1 MVQIEIHDGPD
12 SGKTYELAPG
22 HHSVGRAA
30 TNDVVVASNSVS
42 GKHLQLSVSA
52 DGTVTFKD
60 LSSTNG
66 TFSGGLQVAEGEWFS
81 GSELKLGDISL
92 KLVDDSADHQRL
104 REEALEKPR
113 SSSLMKAMM
122 ALIVIG
128 GGGFAYLQFFSSPEQ
143 AVRVVDGVRQP
154 SATTEVSFDLIDNL
168 GDFADAE
175 DWQLS
180 SGASISNGKLSAASS
195 NASAGL
201 TRTVGIDFTAIE
213 IKANAQGDVYLD
225 IAWGTDANIDR
236 PLAIWR
242 SQSLSSTAVMAL
254 PPLADWMK
262 VKVQLSPYS
271 SISDLSVE
279 SHSAVAE
286 SHELPMAQAFYDGG
300 NLAVVADDALAFS
313 LSSGSGNWQLNDD
326 GAQLANSTASSV
338 VMSFGPNYLDDSTES
353 RLQVFADGGPI
364 VPSAT
369 MTIDNPAGLLC
380 GAKVNSYYFNF
391 DGASNV
397 MGNLVSLRINGSPEL
412 SFLWNLQQ
420 PLTNA
425 ALEMQ
430 NIEDALDS
438 NDDKGL
444 LLSCQTLLRYYPLDE
459 KHVFRARELIGA
471 TMTRGRN
478 ELSDLKQRVNGA
490 LLIGAGEVMLEL
502 SEVAMKLSS
511 RFAGT
516 EIAVEADHEAQFLV
530 DGVGQRSDK
539 IKQSQLDYHNRVAI
553 ALESVYP
560 NISAWLKEVK

>member
-30 TNDVVVASNSVS
+30 TNDVVVAANSVS

-52 DGTVTFKD
+52 DGTVTFQD
-60 LSSTNG
+60 LGSTNG

-113 SSSLMKAMM
+113 SSSLMKALM

-128 GGGFAYLQFFSSPEQ
+128 GGGFAYLQLFTSPEQ
-143 AVRVVDGVRQP
+143 EVRVVDGIRQP
-154 SATTEVSFDLIDNL
+154 SAATEVSFDLIDNL

-180 SGASISNGKLSAASS
+180 DGASISNGKLSAASS

-201 TRTVGIDFTAIE
+201 TRIVDIDFTAIE

-225 IAWGTDANIDR
+225 IAWGVEANKDR
-236 PLAIWR
+236 PLAVWR
-242 SQSLSSTAVMAL
+242 SQRLSSTAVMAL
-254 PPLADWMK
+254 PPLADWVK
-262 VKVQLSPYS
+262 VKVQLSAGS
-271 SISDLSVE
+271 SVSDLSVE
-279 SHSAVAE
+279 SNSTVAK
-286 SHELPMAQAFYDGG
+286 SHELQMSKAFYDGG
-300 NLAVVADDALAFS
+300 NLAIVADNALAFS
-313 LSSGSGNWQLNDD
+313 LSSDSGNWQLNDD
-326 GAQLANSTASSV
+326 GAQLADSAAGSV
-338 VMSFGPNYLDDSTES
+338 AMSFGPSYLDDSTES

-369 MTIDNPAGLLC
+369 MTIDNPAGLIC
-380 GAKVNSYYFNF
+380 GTKVNSYYFNF

-397 MGNLVSLRINGSPEL
+397 IGNLSSLRINGSPKL
-412 SFLWNLQQ
+412 SFLWNLQK
-420 PLTNA
+420 PLTHA
-425 ALEMQ
+425 AMEMQ
-430 NIEDALDS
+430 AIEDALDS
-438 NDDKGL
+438 NDDKEL
-444 LLSCQTLLRYYPLDE
+444 LSSCQTLLRYYPLSE
-459 KHVFRARELIGA
+459 KHVLRARELIGA
-471 TMTRGRN
+471 TMTRGRD
-478 ELSDLKQRVNGA
+478 ELNDLQQQASGA
-490 LLIGAGEVMLEL
+490 LFVGAAEVMLEL
-502 SEVAMKLSS
+502 NEIATKLSA
-511 RFAGT
+511 RFTGT
-516 EIAVEADHEAQFLV
+516 EIAVQADSLSQLLV
-530 DGVGQRSDK
+530 DVVGQSSDE
-539 IKQSQLDYHNRVAI
+539 IKQSRLDYHNRVAV

>member
-12 SGKTYELAPG
+12 SGKTYELASG

-30 TNDVVVASNSVS
+30 TNDVVVAANSVS

-52 DGTVTFKD
+52 DGTVTFQD
-60 LSSTNG
+60 LGSTNG

-128 GGGFAYLQFFSSPEQ
+128 GGGFAYLQFFTSPQQE
-143 AVRVVDGVRQP
+143 VRVVDGIRQP

-175 DWQLS
+175 GWHLS
-180 SGASISNGKLSAASS
+180 SGASISNGELSAASS
-195 NASAGL
+195 NASASL
-201 TRTVGIDFTAIE
+201 TRMIDLDFTAIE

-225 IAWGTDANIDR
+225 IAWGVEANEDR

-242 SQSLSSTAVMAL
+242 SQSLSSAVVMGL

-262 VKVQLSPYS
+262 VRVQLSAGS
-271 SISDLSVE
+271 SIRDLSIE
-279 SHSAVAE
+279 NNSAVVK
-286 SHELPMAQAFYDGG
+286 SHDLSMAKAFYDGG

-313 LSSGSGNWQLNDD
+313 LSSDNGNWQLSDD
-326 GAQLANSTASSV
+326 GAKLAGSAAASV
-338 VMSFGPNYLDDSTES
+338 VMYFGPTYLDDSVES
-353 RLQVFADGGPI
+353 RLQVLADGGPI

-369 MTIDNPAGLLC
+369 MTIDNPAGLIC
-380 GAKVNSYYFNF
+380 GTKINSYYFSF
-391 DGASNV
+391 DGTPNV
-397 MGNLVSLRINGSPEL
+397 VGNLSSLRINGSPEL
-412 SFLWNLQQ
+412 SFLWNLQK
-420 PLTNA
+420 PLTSA
-425 ALEMQ
+425 AIEMQ
-430 NIEDALDS
+430 AIEDALDS
-438 NDDKGL
+438 IDDKVL
-444 LLSCQTLLRYYPLDE
+444 LSSCQTLLRYYPLDD
-459 KHVFRARELIGA
+459 KHVLRARELIGA

-478 ELSDLKQRVNGA
+478 ELSDLQQQASGA
-490 LLIGAGEVMLEL
+490 LFVGAAEVMLEL
-502 SEVAMKLSS
+502 NEVAIKLSA

-516 EIAVEADHEAQFLV
+516 EIAVQADSLSQLLV
-530 DGVGQRSDK
+530 DVVGQSSDE
-539 IKQSQLDYHNRVAI
+539 IKQSQLDYHNRVTV

-560 NISAWLKEVK
+560 NISAWLKEVQ

>member
-52 DGTVTFKD
+52 DGIVTFKD

-122 ALIVIG
+122 ALIIIG
-128 GGGFAYLQFFSSPEQ
+128 GGGFAYLQFFTSPEQ
-143 AVRVVDGVRQP
+143 EVRVVDGIRQP
-154 SATTEVSFDLIDNL
+154 SATTEVTFDLIDNL
-168 GDFADAE
+168 GGFADAE
-175 DWQLS
+175 DWQLDG
-180 SGASISNGKLSAASS
+180 GASISNGKLSAASN

-201 TRTVGIDFTAIE
+201 TRIVDIDFTAIE

-225 IAWGTDANIDR
+225 IAWGAAANKDR

-242 SQSLSSTAVMAL
+242 SQSLSSTVVMAL

-262 VKVQLSPYS
+262 VKVQLSAGS
-271 SISDLSVE
+271 SISDLSVG
-279 SHSAVAE
+279 SHSVVAK

-326 GAQLANSTASSV
+326 GAQLANTTASSV
-338 VMSFGPNYLDDSTES
+338 AMSFGPNYLDDSTES

-380 GAKVNSYYFNF
+380 GTKVNSYYFNF

-397 MGNLVSLRINGSPEL
+397 IGNLASLRINGSPEF
-412 SFLWNLQQ
+412 SFLWNLQK
-420 PLTNA
+420 PLTHA
-425 ALEMQ
+425 AMGMQ
-430 NIEDALDS
+430 AIEDALDS

-444 LLSCQTLLRYYPLDE
+444 LGSCQILLRYYPLDE
-459 KHVFRARELIGA
+459 KHVLRARELIGA

-478 ELSDLKQRVNGA
+478 ELNDLQQQASGA
-490 LLIGAGEVMLEL
+490 LFVGAAEVMLEL
-502 SEVAMKLSS
+502 NEIAIKLSS

-516 EIAVEADHEAQFLV
+516 EIAVEADSLSQLLV
-530 DGVGQRSDK
+530 DVVGQSSDA
-539 IKQSQLDYHNRVAI
+539 IIQSQLDYHNRVTV

>member
-201 TRTVGIDFTAIE
+201 TRIVDIDFTAIE

-225 IAWGTDANIDR
+225 IAWGTDANTDR

-242 SQSLSSTAVMAL
+242 SQSLSSTVVMAL

-262 VKVQLSPYS
+262 VKVQLSAGS
-271 SISDLSVE
+271 SISDLFVG

-397 MGNLVSLRINGSPEL
+397 MGNLVSLRINGSPAL

-459 KHVFRARELIGA
+459 KHVIRARELIGA

-490 LLIGAGEVMLEL
+490 LLIGAAEVMLEL

>member
-122 ALIVIG
+122 ALIIIG
-128 GGGFAYLQFFSSPEQ
+128 GGGFAYLQFFTSPEQ
-143 AVRVVDGVRQP
+143 EVRVVDGVRQP

-175 DWQLS
+175 DWQLDG
-180 SGASISNGKLSAASS
+180 GASISNGKLSAASN

-201 TRTVGIDFTAIE
+201 TRIVDIDFTAIE
-213 IKANAQGDVYLD
+213 IKANAEGDVYLD
-225 IAWGTDANIDR
+225 IAWGTDANTDR
-236 PLAIWR
+236 PLARWR
-242 SQSLSSTAVMAL
+242 SQSLSSTVVMAL

-262 VKVQLSPYS
+262 CRV
-271 SISDLSVE
+271 
-279 SHSAVAE
+279 
-286 SHELPMAQAFYDGG
+286 HELPMAKAFYDGG

-313 LSSGSGNWQLNDD
+313 LSSGSGNWRLNDD

-369 MTIDNPAGLLC
+369 MTIDNPAGLIC
-380 GAKVNSYYFNF
+380 GTKVNSYYFNF

-397 MGNLVSLRINGSPEL
+397 IGNLSSLRINGSPEF
-412 SFLWNLQQ
+412 SFLWNLQK
-420 PLTNA
+420 PLTHA
-425 ALEMQ
+425 AMGMQ
-430 NIEDALDS
+430 TIEDALDS

-444 LLSCQTLLRYYPLDE
+444 LSSCQILLRYYPLDE
-459 KHVFRARELIGA
+459 KHVLRARELIGA

-478 ELSDLKQRVNGA
+478 ELNDLQQQASGA
-490 LLIGAGEVMLEL
+490 LFVGAAEVMLEL
-502 SEVAMKLSS
+502 NEIAIKLSS

-516 EIAVEADHEAQFLV
+516 EIAVEADSLSQLLV
-530 DGVGQRSDK
+530 DVVGQSSDA
-539 IKQSQLDYHNRVAI
+539 IIQSQLDYHSRVTV

>member
-12 SGKTYELAPG
+12 SGKTYALAPG

-81 GSELKLGDISL
+81 GSELKLGEISL

-143 AVRVVDGVRQP
+143 AVRVVDGIRQP

-201 TRTVGIDFTAIE
+201 TRIVDIDFTAIE
-213 IKANAQGDVYLD
+213 IKANAEGDVYLD
-225 IAWGTDANIDR
+225 IAWGADANTDR

-242 SQSLSSTAVMAL
+242 SQSLSSTVVMAL

-262 VKVQLSPYS
+262 VKVQLSAGS

-279 SHSAVAE
+279 GHSAVAE

-313 LSSGSGNWQLNDD
+313 LSSGSGN
-326 GAQLANSTASSV
+326 
-338 VMSFGPNYLDDSTES
+338 
-353 RLQVFADGGPI
+353 
-364 VPSAT
+364 
-369 MTIDNPAGLLC
+369 
-380 GAKVNSYYFNF
+380 
-391 DGASNV
+391 
-397 MGNLVSLRINGSPEL
+397 
-412 SFLWNLQQ
+412 
-420 PLTNA
+420 
-425 ALEMQ
+425 
-430 NIEDALDS
+430 
-438 NDDKGL
+438 
-444 LLSCQTLLRYYPLDE
+444 
-459 KHVFRARELIGA
+459 
-471 TMTRGRN
+471 
-478 ELSDLKQRVNGA
+478 
-490 LLIGAGEVMLEL
+490 
-502 SEVAMKLSS
+502 
-511 RFAGT
+511 
-516 EIAVEADHEAQFLV
+516 
-530 DGVGQRSDK
+530 
-539 IKQSQLDYHNRVAI
+539 
-553 ALESVYP
+553 
-560 NISAWLKEVK
+560 

>member
-52 DGTVTFKD
+52 DGTVTFQD
-60 LSSTNG
+60 LGSTNG
-66 TFSGGLQVAEGEWFS
+66 TFSGGLKVAEGEWFS

-113 SSSLMKAMM
+113 SSPLMKAMM
-122 ALIVIG
+122 VLIIIG
-128 GGGFAYLQFFSSPEQ
+128 GVGFAYLQFFTSPEQ
-143 AVRVVDGVRQP
+143 AVRVVDGIRQP
-154 SATTEVSFDLIDNL
+154 SATTVVSFDLIENL

-195 NASAGL
+195 NASAGSTL
-201 TRTVGIDFTAIE
+201 IVDIDFTAIE
-213 IKANAQGDVYLD
+213 IKSNAQGDVYLD
-225 IAWGTDANIDR
+225 IAWGVDANKDR

-242 SQSLSSTAVMAL
+242 SQNLSSTVVMAL

-262 VKVQLSPYS
+262 VKVQLSAGS
-271 SISDLSVE
+271 SVSELSVA
-279 SHSAVAE
+279 SHSEVTK

-300 NLAVVADDALAFS
+300 NLVVVADDALAFS
-313 LSSGSGNWQLNDD
+313 LSSDSGNWQLDDD
-326 GAQLANSTASSV
+326 GAQLSNSAAASV
-338 VMSFGPNYLDDSTES
+338 AMSFGPNYLDDSTES

-364 VPSAT
+364 VPSTT
-369 MTIDNPAGLLC
+369 MTIDSPAGLLC
-380 GAKVNSYYFNF
+380 GTKVNSYYFNF

-397 MGNLVSLRINGSPEL
+397 IGDLSNLRINGSPKL
-412 SFLWNLQQ
+412 SFLWNLQK
-420 PLTNA
+420 PLIDA
-425 ALEMQ
+425 AIEMQ
-430 NIEDALDS
+430 AIEDALDS
-438 NDDKGL
+438 NDDRGL
-444 LLSCQTLLRYYPLDE
+444 LSSCQTLLRYHPLDD
-459 KHVFRARELIGA
+459 KHVIRARELIGGA
-471 TMTRGRN
+471 MTRGRN
-478 ELSDLKQRVNGA
+478 ELNDLQQQTSGA
-490 LLIGAGEVMLEL
+490 LFVGAAEVMVEL
-502 SEVAMKLSS
+502 SETAIKLSS

-516 EIAVEADHEAQFLV
+516 EIAVEADRIAV
-530 DGVGQRSDK
+530 DLIDVVGQSSDE
-539 IKQSQLDYHNRVAI
+539 IKQSHLDYHNRVTI

>member
-30 TNDVVVASNSVS
+30 TNDVVVAANSVS

-52 DGTVTFKD
+52 DGTVTFQD
-60 LSSTNG
+60 LGSTNG
-66 TFSGGLQVAEGEWFS
+66 TFSGGLKVAEGEWFS

-122 ALIVIG
+122 ALVVVG
-128 GGGFAYLQFFSSPEQ
+128 GSGFAYLQFFDSPEQ
-143 AVRVVDGVRQP
+143 EVRVVDGIRQP
-154 SATTEVSFDLIDNL
+154 STTTEVSFDLIDNL

-180 SGASISNGKLSAASS
+180 GGASIGNGKLSADSS
-195 NASAGL
+195 SASAGL
-201 TRTVGIDFTAIE
+201 TRMVDIDFTAIE
-213 IKANAQGDVYLD
+213 IKSNSQGDVYLD
-225 IAWGTDANIDR
+225 IAWGVEANKDR
-236 PLAIWR
+236 HLAIWR
-242 SQSLSSTAVMAL
+242 SQSLSSTVVIAL

-262 VKVQLSPYS
+262 VRVQLSAGS
-271 SISDLSVE
+271 SISDLSIE
-279 SHSAVAE
+279 SHSAVAK
-286 SHELPMAQAFYDGG
+286 SHELSMAKAFYDGG

-313 LSSGSGNWQLNDD
+313 LSSDGGNWQLNDN
-326 GAQLANSTASSV
+326 GAQLSNSAAASV
-338 VMSFGPNYLDDSTES
+338 AMYFGPNYLDDSTES

-369 MTIDNPAGLLC
+369 MTIDNPAGLIC
-380 GAKVNSYYFNF
+380 GTKVNSYYFNF

-397 MGNLVSLRINGSPEL
+397 IGNLSSLRINGSTEL
-412 SFLWNLQQ
+412 SFLWNLQK

-425 ALEMQ
+425 AMEMQ
-430 NIEDALDS
+430 NIEDSLDS
-438 NDDKGL
+438 NDDKGIL
-444 LLSCQTLLRYYPLDE
+444 SSCQTLLRYYPLNE
-459 KHVFRARELIGA
+459 KHVLRARELIGA

-478 ELSDLKQRVNGA
+478 ELSDLQQQASGA
-490 LLIGAGEVMLEL
+490 LFVGAAEVMLEL
-502 SEVAMKLSS
+502 NEIAMKLSR

-516 EIAVEADHEAQFLV
+516 EIAVQADSLSQLLV
-530 DGVGQRSDK
+530 DVVGQSSDE
-539 IKQSQLDYHNRVAI
+539 IKQSQLDYHNRVTV

>member
-52 DGTVTFKD
+52 DGTVTFQD

-113 SSSLMKAMM
+113 SSSLMKAMI

-128 GGGFAYLQFFSSPEQ
+128 GGGFAYLQFFTSPEQ
-143 AVRVVDGVRQP
+143 EVRVVDGVRQP

-180 SGASISNGKLSAASS
+180 SGASIGNGKLSATSS

-201 TRTVGIDFTAIE
+201 TRIVDIDFTAIE
-213 IKANAQGDVYLD
+213 IKANTQGDVYLD
-225 IAWGTDANIDR
+225 IAWGVEANKDR

-242 SQSLSSTAVMAL
+242 SQSLSSTVVMAL

-262 VKVQLSPYS
+262 VKVQLSAGS
-271 SISDLSVE
+271 SISDLSVG
-279 SHSAVAE
+279 SHSTVAK
-286 SHELPMAQAFYDGG
+286 SHELPMAKAFYDGG
-300 NLAVVADDALAFS
+300 NLAVVANDALAFS

-326 GAQLANSTASSV
+326 GAELANSAASSIA
-338 VMSFGPNYLDDSTES
+338 MSFGPNYLDDSAES

-369 MTIDNPAGLLC
+369 MTIDNPAGLIC
-380 GAKVNSYYFNF
+380 GTKVNSYYFNF

-397 MGNLVSLRINGSPEL
+397 IGNLVSLRINGSPEF
-412 SFLWNLQQ
+412 SFLWNLQK
-420 PLTNA
+420 PLTHA
-425 ALEMQ
+425 AMEMQ
-430 NIEDALDS
+430 ALEDALDS

-444 LLSCQTLLRYYPLDE
+444 LSSCQTLLRYYPLDE
-459 KHVFRARELIGA
+459 KHVLRARELIGA

-478 ELSDLKQRVNGA
+478 ELNDLQQQASGA
-490 LLIGAGEVMLEL
+490 LFVGAAEVMLEL
-502 SEVAMKLSS
+502 NEIAIKLSG
-511 RFAGT
+511 RFTGT
-516 EIAVEADHEAQFLV
+516 EIAVQADSLSQLLV
-530 DGVGQRSDK
+530 DVVGQSSDE
-539 IKQSQLDYHNRVAI
+539 IKQSQLDYHNRVTV

>member
-12 SGKTYELAPG
+12 SGKTYELASG

-30 TNDVVVASNSVS
+30 TNDVVVAANSVS
-42 GKHLQLSVSA
+42 GNHLHLYVSA
-52 DGTVTFKD
+52 DGTVTFQD
-60 LSSTNG
+60 LGSTNG

-128 GGGFAYLQFFSSPEQ
+128 GGGFAYLQFFTSPQQE
-143 AVRVVDGVRQP
+143 VRVVDGIRQP

-175 DWQLS
+175 GWHLS
-180 SGASISNGKLSAASS
+180 SGASISNGELSAASS
-195 NASAGL
+195 NASASL
-201 TRTVGIDFTAIE
+201 TRMIDLDFTAIE

-225 IAWGTDANIDR
+225 IAWGVEANEDR

-242 SQSLSSTAVMAL
+242 SQSLSSAVVMGL

-262 VKVQLSPYS
+262 VRVQLSAGS
-271 SISDLSVE
+271 SIRDLSIE
-279 SHSAVAE
+279 NNSAVVK
-286 SHELPMAQAFYDGG
+286 SHDLSMAKAFYDGG

-313 LSSGSGNWQLNDD
+313 LSSDNGNWQLSDD
-326 GAQLANSTASSV
+326 GAKLAGSAAASV
-338 VMSFGPNYLDDSTES
+338 VMYFGPTYLDDSVES
-353 RLQVFADGGPI
+353 RLQVLADGGPI

-369 MTIDNPAGLLC
+369 MTIDNPAGLIC
-380 GAKVNSYYFNF
+380 GTKINSYYFSF
-391 DGASNV
+391 DGTPNV
-397 MGNLVSLRINGSPEL
+397 VGNLSSLRINGSPEL
-412 SFLWNLQQ
+412 SFLWNLQK
-420 PLTNA
+420 PLTSA
-425 ALEMQ
+425 AIEMQ
-430 NIEDALDS
+430 AIEDALDS
-438 NDDKGL
+438 IDDKVL
-444 LLSCQTLLRYYPLDE
+444 LSSCQTLLRYYPLDD
-459 KHVFRARELIGA
+459 KHVLRARELIGA

-478 ELSDLKQRVNGA
+478 ELSDLQQQASGA
-490 LLIGAGEVMLEL
+490 LFVGAAEVMLEL
-502 SEVAMKLSS
+502 NEVAIKLSA

-516 EIAVEADHEAQFLV
+516 EIAVQADSLSQLLV
-530 DGVGQRSDK
+530 DVVGQSSDE
-539 IKQSQLDYHNRVAI
+539 IKQSQLDYHNRVTV

-560 NISAWLKEVK
+560 NISAWLKEVQ